1 MAGITADQGIKNI
14 LKVWYREGVENLL
27 VPRNDPLLREVK
39 FTKVEGKEQRFAA
52 LYSRGGAVSAD
63 FLVAKDKAART
74 AKNAEFITTPG
85 QLFSSYVFNA
95 KEVQSSLSKKGAYM
109 KIAGN
114 KFFAAN
120 QAFRSTLAASLYGR
134 GFGEIGL
141 WHSPTS
147 SATAMVANT
156 PYTIALP
163 LDATAKIDIDSSI
176 VLKTSVAGAELVEL
190 VVTDIDESNGTVTG
204 LPQAGYSVVDNTVY
218 VVALKGSMDGAS
230 GAAGNPIMP
239 MGLDGWLPIVNGR
252 KDGLSDTNWS
262 AYIGTPFYG
271 VTRSVAPDRLAG
283 QFYQETS
290 SSAKKS
296 ATVTALLRKVRRAGG
311 VPDIILLNEGDWYE
325 LAKEIETT
333 NTLFTQTSE
342 KGKKKATMG
351 FSDFAAAFSTNWIDN
366 IYDSPY
372 VPAGKFYILDKTAIE
387 YFVYTSA
394 SVVEDGIEGN
404 NPGKQD
410 VMDADNKG
418 HEDDPFKL
426 LIDDV
431 LSVVPGEAT
440 SDGESVRAS
449 INFFG
454 TLAVTNPSVCGV
466 GIFYTAT
473 PEAILGWK

>member
-1 MAGITADQGIKNI
+1 MAGITADAGIKNI
-14 LKVWYREGVENLL
+14 LKVWYKDGVENLL

-63 FLVAKDKAART
+63 FLVAKNKAART
-74 AKNAEFITTPG
+74 AKNAEFVVTPG

-95 KEVQSSLSKKGAYM
+95 KEVQSSLSKRGAYM

-141 WHSPTS
+141 WTS
-147 SATAMVANT
+147 AASADDMVANT
-156 PYTIALP
+156 AYTLNLP

-176 VLKTSVAGAELVEL
+176 VLKTTVAGAEAVEC
-190 VVTDIDESNGTVTG
+190 VVTGIDEATGNVTV
-204 LPQAGYSVVDNTVY
+204 LPQANYDVANSTTY
-218 VVALKGSMDGAS
+218 VIALKGSMDGAS

-252 KDGLSDTNWS
+252 KDGESDTKWS
-262 AYIGTPFYG
+262 TYIGTTFMG
-271 VTRSVAPDRLAG
+271 VNRSVAPDRLAG
-283 QFYQETS
+283 QFYQEAS

-296 ATVTALLRKVRRAGG
+296 NSVTALLRKVRRAGG
-311 VPDIILLNEGDWYE
+311 VPDIILMNEGDWYE

-387 YFVYTSA
+387 YFVYTNA
-394 SVVEDGIEGN
+394 DPVKDGIDGN

-454 TLAVTNPSVCGV
+454 SLAVTNPSVCGV
-466 GIFYTAT
+466 GVFYTAT
-473 PEAILGWK
+473 PEKILGWV